1 MDFVIVIGMQTEK
14 EKQEFATSYVL
25 YIIEEYYY
33 INFLNIDVKYKI
45 IERKRKKKTEEH
57 KKLILF

>member
-1 MDFVIVIGMQTEK
+1 MEFVIVIGMQTEK

-45 IERKRKKKTEEH
+45 IERKRKKKNRRA
-57 KKLILF
+57 

>member
-1 MDFVIVIGMQTEK
+1 MEFVIVIGMQTEK